1 MASVAPQGELLE
13 RGARA
18 RLLARQAVG
27 ELTRELKETEGRLRQ
42 LEYEERM
49 HLGRRD
55 QDETAAGAAVG
66 AKRGRDEESG
76 EGGGGSKAQRA
87 SHDGEALDSDGVAAQ
102 QQESTSEPGTE
113 AQEAPMK
120 DADGAAA
127 AAPEAAAA
135 QSSDGAMEPSEEA
148 PAPEREPPEQRK
160 PPPRPVR
167 NVDEAGKSRT
177 RKMFGMLRGTLQ
189 RASADLSSSSARGRT
204 SQLQQQQ
211 LAKVDSKLASDRAKL
226 LEFQKEFI
234 GERKAVETE
243 HRDTLRERRAALD
256 ERLLRL
262 GWDAHKLALSQ
273 FLKTRTAPP
282 IYYEPRKH
290 NEATAALRKQHAEAI
305 MQELRDADSP
315 LLREEPLDELH
326 LDLPQRRPV
335 AASADKAHK
344 AADADGDATMGDES
358 KGGSKGSARR
368 VKGSTRRDEESAEEP
383 KAELE
388 PIEKLE
394 AETAV
399 TGEMGSLLDE

>member
-87 SHDGEALDSDGVAAQ
+87 SHDGEAHDSDGVAAQ
-102 QQESTSEPGTE
+102 QQESTSERGTE

-120 DADGAAA
+120 DADGAVA

-234 GERKAVETE
+234 EEVFYFST
-243 HRDTLRERRAALD
+243 H
-256 ERLLRL
+256 
-262 GWDAHKLALSQ
+262 
-273 FLKTRTAPP
+273 PP
-282 IYYEPRKH
+282 I
-290 NEATAALRKQHAEAI
+290 
-305 MQELRDADSP
+305 SP
-315 LLREEPLDELH
+315 ICRTPLFPYLTFYSS
-326 LDLPQRRPV
+326 
-335 AASADKAHK
+335 SA
-344 AADADGDATMGDES
+344 
-358 KGGSKGSARR
+358 
-368 VKGSTRRDEESAEEP
+368 
-383 KAELE
+383 
-388 PIEKLE
+388 
-394 AETAV
+394 
-399 TGEMGSLLDE
+399 